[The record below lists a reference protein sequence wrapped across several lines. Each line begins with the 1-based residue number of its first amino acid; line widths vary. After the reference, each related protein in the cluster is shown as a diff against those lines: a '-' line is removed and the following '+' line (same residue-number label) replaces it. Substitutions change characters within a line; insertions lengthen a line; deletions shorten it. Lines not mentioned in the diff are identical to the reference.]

1 LHSPLDHADQAIS
14 QRLKFRDIACGF
26 AQLQKFYAEMF
37 DWKIDSSNP
46 MGYGLVD
53 TDSDGQGIGGGVT
66 ANENGPSVTIYV
78 EVPDLDAALARVATL
93 GGKTVM
99 EPTVIPD
106 MVTFAVF
113 ADPEGNMIGM
123 VKSA

>member
-1 LHSPLDHADQAIS
+1 MGNPVIHFEVSGNDGPA
-14 QRLKFRDIACGF
+14 
-26 AQLQKFYAEMF
+26 LQQFYASMF

-66 ANENGPSVTIYV
+66 AAEAGPSVSIYV
-78 EVPDLDAALARVATL
+78 EVPDLEAALAKASGL
-93 GGKTVM
+93 GGKTIV

-106 MVTFAVF
+106 MVTFAMF
-113 ADPEGNMIGM
+113 ADPEGNMIGL

>member
-1 LHSPLDHADQAIS
+1 MGNPVVHFEVAGKDGPA
-14 QRLKFRDIACGF
+14 
-26 AQLQKFYAEMF
+26 LQKFYADMF

-53 TDSDGQGIGGGVT
+53 TDSGGQGIGGGVMGS
-66 ANENGPSVTIYV
+66 ENGPHVTIYV
-78 EVPDLDAALARVATL
+78 EVPDLDAALTKVADL

-113 ADPEGNMIGM
+113 SDPEGNHICM
-123 VKSA
+123 VKSD

>member
-1 LHSPLDHADQAIS
+1 MGNPVVHFEVAGNDGPA
-14 QRLKFRDIACGF
+14 
-26 AQLQKFYAEMF
+26 LQKFYSDMF

-46 MGYGLVD
+46 MGYGLFD

-66 ANENGPSVTIYV
+66 AGENGPSVTIYV
-78 EVPDLDAALARVATL
+78 EVPDLDAALAKVATL